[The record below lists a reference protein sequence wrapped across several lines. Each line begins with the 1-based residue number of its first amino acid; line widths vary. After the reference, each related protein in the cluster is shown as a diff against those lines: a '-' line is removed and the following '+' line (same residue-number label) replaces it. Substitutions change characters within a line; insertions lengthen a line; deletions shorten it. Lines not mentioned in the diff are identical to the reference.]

1 MSLLFRWLGCRSEAA
16 RATSSGVGRFD
27 RPWSLPRRARWSLLN
42 SGPARP
48 NGSRIKRFC
57 GALLRC
63 DCRRNQGRMEPRVC
77 PTDSARLYPQYVWD
91 QLPIGGSD
99 DGSIMRLDQVFPVG
113 ADSSNWQLTSY
124 RLSADAMTFIDEWFS
139 WHVTGNLT
147 SGGVLEIA
155 RSELAK
161 L

>member
-1 MSLLFRWLGCRSEAA
+1 
-16 RATSSGVGRFD
+16 
-27 RPWSLPRRARWSLLN
+27 
-42 SGPARP
+42 
-48 NGSRIKRFC
+48 
-57 GALLRC
+57 
-63 DCRRNQGRMEPRVC
+63 
-77 PTDSARLYPQYVWD
+77 
-91 QLPIGGSD
+91 
-99 DGSIMRLDQVFPVG
+99 MRLDQVFPVG